1 MTTKML
7 LAELHELAHQWD
19 QEARD
24 RHLDG
29 MDASAETLRACRD
42 ELHRLI
48 KRHDQESDGSSRR

>member
-1 MTTKML
+1 MTAPDKL
-7 LAELHELAHQWD
+7 LAELAELVNQWD

-42 ELHRLI
+42 ELRRLV
-48 KRHDQESDGSSRR
+48 KRHAAEQAT